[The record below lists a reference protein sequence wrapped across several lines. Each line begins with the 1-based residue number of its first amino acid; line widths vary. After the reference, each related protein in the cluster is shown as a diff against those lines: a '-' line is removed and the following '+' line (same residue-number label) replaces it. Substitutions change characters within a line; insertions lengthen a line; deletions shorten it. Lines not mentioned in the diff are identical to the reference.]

1 MCLGKTYL
9 DCLAA
14 FGIGGAHPGGLQLT
28 KNLLANE
35 RFDENMVVLDAGCG
49 TGQTA
54 AYLSKE
60 FDCQVLAVDLN
71 PLMVEKAR
79 ERLVNLQKDICIEV
93 ADVQSLS
100 YEEGSID
107 VILSESVIS
116 FTNLT
121 ISIPELT
128 RVLKNNGKLFAIEMV
143 LEQPLSA
150 DGRKEI
156 TEFYGMDQIWSVNEW
171 MRAFLAA
178 GLTIESIEVPELETD
193 IDDIETATDFSLS
206 ESIDETFH
214 DILNRHVVLTEN
226 YKDQLGVRIFK
237 CTK

>member
-1 MCLGKTYL
+1 MEKTYL

-28 KNLLANE
+28 KKLLANV

-54 AYLSKE
+54 AFLATE

-71 PLMVEKAR
+71 PLMVEKAT
-79 ERLVNLQKDICIEV
+79 ERLANLQKDICIEV
-93 ADVQSLS
+93 ADVQRLS

-116 FTNLT
+116 FTNPA
-121 ISIPELT
+121 ISIPEMT

-143 LEQPLSA
+143 LEQPLS
-150 DGRKEI
+150 DVGRKEI

-171 MRAFLAA
+171 MSAFLAA
-178 GLTIESIEVPELETD
+178 GLTIQSIEVPELETD
-193 IDDIETATDFSLS
+193 NADIETATDFSLS
-206 ESIDETFH
+206 ESIDETFQ
-214 DILNRHVVLTEN
+214 DILSRHVVLTEN

>member
-1 MCLGKTYL
+1 MEKTYL

-28 KNLLANE
+28 KKLLANE
-35 RFDENMVVLDAGCG
+35 RFDEKMVVLDAGCG

-54 AYLSKE
+54 AYLANE

-71 PLMVEKAR
+71 PLMVEKAT

-116 FTNLT
+116 FTNPT
-121 ISIPELT
+121 ISIPEMT

-178 GLTIESIEVPELETD
+178 GLTIQSIEVPELETD
-193 IDDIETATDFSLS
+193 NDDIETATDFSLS

-214 DILNRHVVLTEN
+214 DILSRHVVLTEN

>member
-1 MCLGKTYL
+1 MEKTYL

-28 KNLLANE
+28 KKLLANE

-54 AYLSKE
+54 AYLANE

-71 PLMVEKAR
+71 PLMVEKAT

-116 FTNLT
+116 FTNPT
-121 ISIPELT
+121 ISIPEMT

-178 GLTIESIEVPELETD
+178 GLTIQSIEVPELETD
-193 IDDIETATDFSLS
+193 NDDIETATDFSLS

-214 DILNRHVVLTEN
+214 DILSRHVVLTEN

>member
-1 MCLGKTYL
+1 MEKTYL

-28 KNLLANE
+28 KKLLANE
-35 RFDENMVVLDAGCG
+35 RFDENIVVLDAGCG

-54 AYLSKE
+54 AYLANE

-71 PLMVEKAR
+71 PLMVEKAT

-116 FTNLT
+116 FTNPT
-121 ISIPELT
+121 ISIPEMT

-178 GLTIESIEVPELETD
+178 GLTIQSIEVPELETD
-193 IDDIETATDFSLS
+193 NDDIETATDFSLS

-214 DILNRHVVLTEN
+214 DILSRHVVLTEN

>member
-1 MCLGKTYL
+1 MEKTYL

-54 AYLSKE
+54 AYLANE

-71 PLMVEKAR
+71 PLMVEKAT

-116 FTNLT
+116 FTNPT
-121 ISIPELT
+121 ISIPEMT

-178 GLTIESIEVPELETD
+178 GLTIQSIEVPELETD
-193 IDDIETATDFSLS
+193 NDDIETATDFSLS

-214 DILNRHVVLTEN
+214 DILSRHVVLTEN